1 MSREFDFNIRK
12 LVACYKPLPNPKP
25 TFIFFQLND
34 CSRKEEMNIFNT
46 VLYKNLGLGIKPGQD
61 PHFFLFWQ
69 QYTFLFLF
77 FFFFFAVKN
86 FQLINLVYLPPLSIC
101 FRHQCLVMSSTTELY
116 PRWISKVHIHVAP
129 VTTQQMTSISVQ
141 IKSWSILCLALS

>member
-77 FFFFFAVKN
+77 FFFFCCQEFSIDKSS
-86 FQLINLVYLPPLSIC
+86 LPPPTFNLLQTPVSCHEFYDWAVPQVDIQGPYTC
-101 FRHQCLVMSSTTELY
+101 SPSYYTTNDF
-116 PRWISKVHIHVAP
+116 H
-129 VTTQQMTSISVQ
+129 
-141 IKSWSILCLALS
+141 